1 MLGLFLLDDK
11 VKYQITFAIRKSHDS
26 QIQNKENIMPF
37 ELISSETLLKG
48 RAFLIR
54 RDLLKT
60 PDGRETK
67 LDIIEHGGSVIIVP
81 VDKEGNLLFVRQY
94 RHAAGMDL
102 LELPAGTLE
111 KNEDPAVCAAR
122 EIREE
127 TGFAADKIE
136 KIGDFYLA
144 PGYSTEFMHVYL
156 AQELRYDPLEADAD
170 EFLSVEILPFAEAIQ
185 MAERGEMPD
194 AKSLAALL
202 LAKSHLK

>member
-1 MLGLFLLDDK
+1 MMVSNVRRRLKLKNQDEE
-11 VKYQITFAIRKSHDS
+11 T
-26 QIQNKENIMPF
+26 IMPF
-37 ELISSETLLKG
+37 ELIRSETLLKG

-54 RDLLKT
+54 RDTLKT
-60 PDGRETK
+60 PDGSEIK
-67 LDIIEHGGSVIIVP
+67 LDIIEHGGSVVIVP
-81 VDKEGNLLFVRQY
+81 IDKDGNLLFVRQY

-111 KNEDPAVCAAR
+111 KDEDPAVCAAR

-156 AQELRYDPLEADAD
+156 ARELRYDPLEADAD
-170 EFLSVEILPFAEAIQ
+170 EFLSVEKLPFAEAIQ
-185 MAERGEMPD
+185 MVERGKMPD